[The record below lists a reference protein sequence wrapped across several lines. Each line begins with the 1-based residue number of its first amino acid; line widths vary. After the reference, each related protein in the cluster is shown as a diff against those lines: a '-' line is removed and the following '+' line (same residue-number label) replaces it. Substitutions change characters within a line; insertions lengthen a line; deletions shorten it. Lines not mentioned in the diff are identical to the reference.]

1 MPFIDFFVS
10 VFELFGYGGG
20 VLISVVFFLVG
31 FGIYK
36 FVKDWLPW

>member
-1 MPFIDFFVS
+1 MTFLSFIES
-10 VFELFGYGGG
+10 VFKSFGYPGG
-20 VLISVVFFLVG
+20 VLIALVVFLVG

>member
-1 MPFIDFFVS
+1 MTFLEFIFNLPLGNFSIFLSGILV
-10 VFELFGYGGG
+10 
-20 VLISVVFFLVG
+20 FLVG

>member
-1 MPFIDFFVS
+1 MPFIDFFTS
-10 VFELFGYGGG
+10 VFGLFGDAG
-20 VLISVVFFLVG
+20 VFLISLVAFLVG

>member
-1 MPFIDFFVS
+1 MPFIDFFNS
-10 VFELFGYGGG
+10 VFNLFGDAGAI
-20 VLISVVFFLVG
+20 LISLVVFLVG

>member
-1 MPFIDFFVS
+1 MTFLEFLFNLPFPTTLTYI
-10 VFELFGYGGG
+10 
-20 VLISVVFFLVG
+20 ISSLLLFLVG

>member
-1 MPFIDFFVS
+1 MTFLAFFNS
-10 VFELFGYGGG
+10 VFNLFGYGGA
-20 VLISVVFFLVG
+20 VLLSIVAFLIG

>member
-1 MPFIDFFVS
+1 MTFLEFFNS
-10 VFELFGYGGG
+10 VFELFGYPGLL
-20 VLISVVFFLVG
+20 LITIVAFLVG

>member
-1 MPFIDFFVS
+1 MTFLEFFKS
-10 VFELFGYGGG
+10 VFKLFGDAGS
-20 VLISVVFFLVG
+20 VLIGVVVFLVG

>member
-10 VFELFGYGGG
+10 VFNLFGDAGAL
-20 VLISVVFFLVG
+20 LISLVVFLVG

>member
-1 MPFIDFFVS
+1 MTFLNFFKS
-10 VFELFGYGGG
+10 VFNLFGDGGRI
-20 VLISVVFFLVG
+20 LIALVVFLVG